1 MTTCC
6 TINENGLNLQQKLGL
21 SLGST
26 TGPFSWP
33 YAACTGK
40 VAKNGIFRPLN
51 IKEAY
56 NVCISFCKKQKDITG
71 KDPISE
77 EFEDLSRIYG
87 AKTGTQQC
95 MMIKNTYTDI
105 LNNERSSLKNN
116 ILDKH
121 TSIDS
126 FVLKKIN
133 NYPFWIL
140 PLILFSSILLSII
153 LLQK

>member
-77 EFEDLSRIYG
+77 EFEDLVLELFGISLFRIV
-87 AKTGTQQC
+87 
-95 MMIKNTYTDI
+95 KNSVYT
-105 LNNERSSLKNN
+105 N
-116 ILDKH
+116 
-121 TSIDS
+121 
-126 FVLKKIN
+126 F
-133 NYPFWIL
+133 
-140 PLILFSSILLSII
+140 
-153 LLQK
+153 